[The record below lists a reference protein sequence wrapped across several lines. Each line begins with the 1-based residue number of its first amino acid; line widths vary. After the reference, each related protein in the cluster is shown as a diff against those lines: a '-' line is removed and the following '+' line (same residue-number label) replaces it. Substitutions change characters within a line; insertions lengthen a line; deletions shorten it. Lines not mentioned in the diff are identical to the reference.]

1 MAVASPERVRTQH
14 VVLDIGDEIGALIV
28 HTTEALVGREIE
40 VSPKGSAGKRTHTD
54 VLERRIN
61 GQTVFA
67 AVFPSLTEGDYS
79 LWREIVT
86 GDDVTIVGGAVAE
99 MNWRTITDPSAFRAA
114 RPERRPGRI
123 IPDAAASD
131 APGAGLS
138 RRDAARKPVS
148 AAPMAS
154 APMRYTDDGQV
165 AWDQM
170 WTDFCALALA
180 GGPPHRPSVLEP
192 ADADA
197 VRAAPEDYERV
208 LREIER
214 GLHLVTGLTTPRC
227 ELPGWVG
234 LECEDADAAAWMSRA
249 ITAENVRVRRQ
260 GSILLLPAGPDFRR
274 EKEIKNVITAV
285 AKTHH
290 YWAEHLYE

>member
-1 MAVASPERVRTQH
+1 MAAASPERECTRH
-14 VVLDIGDEIGALIV
+14 VVLDIGEEIGALIV
-28 HTTEALVGREIE
+28 HTSEALLGREIE
-40 VSPKGSAGKRTHTD
+40 VSPKGSAGKRVHTD

-61 GQTVFA
+61 GLTVFA

-86 GDDVTIVGGAVAE
+86 GDEVTIVCGAVAE
-99 MNWRTITDPSAFRAA
+99 VDWRGIDEPSAFRLA
-114 RPERRPGRI
+114 RPERLPGRT
-123 IPDAAASD
+123 IPDASSAV
-131 APGAGLS
+131 PP
-138 RRDAARKPVS
+138 RRDTAGKPIS

-170 WTDFCALALA
+170 WTDFCDLALA

-192 ADADA
+192 ADAGA
-197 VRAAPEDYERV
+197 VRAAPEDYARV
-208 LREIER
+208 IGELER
-214 GLHLVTGLTTPRC
+214 GLHLVTGLATRRC

-234 LECEDADAAAWMSRA
+234 LECEDAGAAAWMARA
-249 ITAENVRVRRQ
+249 ITAENVRVRCQ
-260 GSILLLPAGPDFRR
+260 GSMLLLPAGPDFRR

-290 YWAEHLYE
+290 YWAEHLYESL

>member
-1 MAVASPERVRTQH
+1 MAVASPERAGTGH
-14 VVLDIGDEIGALIV
+14 VVLDIGDQIGALIV
-28 HTTEALVGREIE
+28 HTSEALLGRELE

-67 AVFPSLTEGDYS
+67 AVFPSLTEGAYS
-79 LWREIVT
+79 LWREIIT
-86 GDDVTIVGGAVAE
+86 GDDITILGGAVAE
-99 MNWRTITDPSAFRAA
+99 VDWRGITDPSAFRLA
-114 RPERRPGRI
+114 RPEPLPGTV
-123 IPDAAASD
+123 IPDAVGTV
-131 APGAGLS
+131 PS
-138 RRDAARKPVS
+138 RRAAAGKPIS
-148 AAPMAS
+148 AAPMAA
-154 APMRYTDDGQV
+154 APMRYTEDGQV

-170 WTDFCALALA
+170 WTDFCDLALA

-192 ADADA
+192 ADAGA
-197 VRAAPEDYERV
+197 VRAAPADYERV
-208 LREIER
+208 IGELAR
-214 GLHLVTGLTTPRC
+214 GLHLVTGLATLPC

-234 LECEDADAAAWMSRA
+234 LECEDADAAAWMARA
-249 ITAENVRVRRQ
+249 ITAENVRVRCQ
-260 GSILLLPAGPDFRR
+260 GSRLLLPAGPDFRH

>member
-1 MAVASPERVRTQH
+1 MAVASPERIGTRH

-28 HTTEALVGREIE
+28 HTSEALLGREIE

-61 GQTVFA
+61 GLPVFA

-86 GDDVTIVGGAVAE
+86 GDEVTIVGGAVAE
-99 MNWRTITDPSAFRAA
+99 VDWRGITDSSAFRVA
-114 RPERRPGRI
+114 RPERLPGRM
-123 IPDAAASD
+123 IPD
-131 APGAGLS
+131 APGAIPP
-138 RRDAARKPVS
+138 RRDAERKPIS
-148 AAPMAS
+148 TAPMAS

-170 WTDFCALALA
+170 WTDFCDLALA

-192 ADADA
+192 ADAGA

-208 LREIER
+208 LGELER
-214 GLHLVTGLTTPRC
+214 GLRLVTGLATLPC

-234 LECEDADAAAWMSRA
+234 LECEDAAAAAWMARA

-260 GSILLLPAGPDFRR
+260 GSLLLLPAGPDFRR

-285 AKTHH
+285 AKTYH
-290 YWAEHLYE
+290 YWAEHLYD